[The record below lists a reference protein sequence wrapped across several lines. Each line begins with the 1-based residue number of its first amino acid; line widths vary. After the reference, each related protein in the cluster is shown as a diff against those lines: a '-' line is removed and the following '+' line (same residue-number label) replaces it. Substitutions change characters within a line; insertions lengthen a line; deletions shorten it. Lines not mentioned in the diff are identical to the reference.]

1 MALKSSTS
9 SSPNTDN
16 WQTSLPSS
24 EFYTWQNYRCAYEVY
39 APTDEST
46 KIKTPLLL
54 IHPIGV
60 GLSRFFWHRFC
71 QEWLNTG
78 DGHLIY
84 NPDLLGCGES
94 EMPPLAYYPID
105 WADQLQYFL
114 KTVVKKPVILL
125 VQGALLPVALTLIQ
139 KQTEPNY
146 IQGLVLSG
154 PPSLSLMTTET
165 PSWQQRVAWNV
176 FLSPLGRTFFLYARR
191 RQFLQ
196 KFSEDKL
203 FAESSTVDN
212 EWLDNLQKGAIN
224 SASRYAVFSFLAGFW
239 RQNYQQAI
247 ANTSQPTLV
256 VVGEQASSISKLGK
270 SETPEERLA
279 QYLKHLPQGEGS
291 KIPGRNVLPY
301 ESTSEFVKVV
311 RDAIASFQG

>member
-1 MALKSSTS
+1 MALNSSAS

-16 WQTSLPSS
+16 WQTSLHKE
-24 EFYTWQNYRCAYEVY
+24 EFYTWHNYRCAYEVY
-39 APTDEST
+39 TPTDDSAKT
-46 KIKTPLLL
+46 KNPLLL
-54 IHPIGV
+54 VHPIGV

-94 EMPPLAYYPID
+94 EMPPVAYYPID
-105 WADQLQYFL
+105 WADQLHYFL
-114 KTVVKKPVILL
+114 TTVVKKPVILL

-154 PPSLSLMTTET
+154 PPSWSLMTAET
-165 PSWQQRVAWNV
+165 QYWQQRVAWN
-176 FLSPLGRTFFLYARR
+176 LLESPLGSAFFRYARR

-224 SASRYAVFSFLAGFW
+224 PASRYAVFSFLAGFW

-270 SETPEERLA
+270 SETPEDRLA
-279 QYLKHLPQGEGS
+279 QYIKHLPQGEGR

-301 ESTSEFVKVV
+301 ESTYEFVKVV
-311 RDAIASFQG
+311 RDAISRFE

>member
-1 MALKSSTS
+1 MALNSSAS

-16 WQTSLPSS
+16 WQKSLHKE
-24 EFYTWQNYRCAYEVY
+24 EFYTWHNYRCAYEVY
-39 APTDEST
+39 TPTDESAKT
-46 KIKTPLLL
+46 KNPLLL
-54 IHPIGV
+54 VHPIGV

-71 QEWLNTG
+71 QQWLNTG
-78 DGHLIY
+78 NGHLIY

-94 EMPPLAYYPID
+94 EMPPVAYYPID

-114 KTVVKKPVILL
+114 TNVVKKPVILL

-154 PPSLSLMTTET
+154 PPSWSLMTAET
-165 PSWQQRVAWNV
+165 QYWQQRVAWN
-176 FLSPLGRTFFLYARR
+176 LLESPLGSAFFRYARR

-196 KFSEDKL
+196 KFSENKL
-203 FAESSTVDN
+203 FAESSTVDK

-224 SASRYAVFSFLAGFW
+224 PASRYAVFSFLAGFW

-270 SETPEERLA
+270 SETPEDRLA
-279 QYLKHLPQGEGS
+279 QYIKHLPQGEGR

-301 ESTSEFVKVV
+301 ESTYEFVKVV
-311 RDAIASFQG
+311 GDAISSFE